1 MKKFLITAIT
11 ILTLHCSFG
20 QAPKRDIEK
29 ADDALYAEVFDE
41 AYELYNELS
50 QKYPNDD
57 SFKYHQLIAYHLSEG
72 RGTDISGL
80 LAFEKEMG
88 AKDRFYNYWL
98 GRIRFMRY
106 EFEIAL
112 DHFRAFI
119 KINRYTTSSLLE
131 ESRYMIRWAQRAQKF
146 YQAID
151 DYEIT
156 QLPAGIN
163 TSANE
168 VAPVFF
174 KGHDELIYFQSQEDE
189 TYKAM
194 HAIKTGEDWDTAEE
208 ITTFGTFEQSELRA
222 EILSDE
228 KTLVVF
234 KTKNGGDLFTSNY
247 SSGAWSELK
256 EYDPSL
262 VAKIKSD
269 FFISNDE
276 QTILFSSRR
285 GNKDFDIFE
294 INKTQNGWSDPKPL
308 NINTDGYDE
317 DFPYITDDG
326 KTLYFSSNRPES
338 IGGYDVFISTK
349 NSGGL
354 WSQPKNMGFPINTID
369 HDVHFQM
376 SHGSNTGYFSTDR
389 LRSEG
394 GLDVFYFFKIEFK
407 GASGIVTNA
416 KTEEPIPNVQV
427 KFRPVLYTDEVIEAD
442 TDEAGKYS
450 ATLIKNEEFIVEFYV
465 NRQLLDEKSVM
476 ITEETNSLNFAIT
489 VKDSI
494 AELTDFVSLYKG
506 DTSKIEIEEVKKE
519 MQTKLPMTKPIY
531 FDLELA
537 DIKTEYVSSL
547 SKLAL
552 ALKADRKIIIKV
564 NGYADNTGATA
575 YNNKLSTKRAQ
586 SVADYLISKG
596 VNKSQIIVKG
606 FGEDKP
612 IATNDTEEG
621 RAKNRRVEF
630 DF

>member
-1 MKKFLITAIT
+1 MKKFLIAVIT
-11 ILTLHCSFG
+11 ILTIHFSFG
-20 QAPKRDIEK
+20 QAPKKDIEK

-41 AYELYNELS
+41 AYQLYNELS
-50 QKYPNDD
+50 EKYPNDD
-57 SFKYHQLIAYHLSEG
+57 SFKYHQLISYHLSVG

-131 ESRYMIRWAQRAQKF
+131 ESRYMIRWAQKAQKF

-151 DYEIT
+151 EYEIY

-163 TSANE
+163 TSADE

-174 KGHDELIYFQSQEDE
+174 KGHDELIYFQSQEDK
-189 TYKAM
+189 TYNAM
-194 HAIKTGEDWDTAEE
+194 HAIKTGDDWDTAEE
-208 ITTFGTFEQSELRA
+208 ITTFGSFEQSELRA

-234 KTKNGGDLFTSNY
+234 KTKNGGDLFTSSY
-247 SSGAWSELK
+247 SSNGWSALK

-276 QTILFSSRR
+276 KTILFSSRR

-294 INKTQNGWSDPKPL
+294 INKTSDGWSDPKPL

-338 IGGYDVFISTK
+338 IGGYDVFISSKT
-349 NSGGL
+349 NGGN

-394 GLDVFYFFKIEFK
+394 GLDIFYFFKIEK
-407 GASGIVTNA
+407 KDAGGIVTNV
-416 KTEEPIPNVQV
+416 KTNKPIADVQI

-450 ATLIKNEEFIVEFYV
+450 TTLIKNEEFIVEFYV

-476 ITEETNSLNFAIT
+476 ITEETSSLNFAIT

-494 AELTDFVSLYKG
+494 ADLTDFVSLYKG
-506 DTSKIEIEEVKKE
+506 DTSEVEIEEVKKE
-519 MQTKLPMTKPIY
+519 MQAKLPMTKPIY
-531 FDLELA
+531 FDLESD
-537 DIKTEYVSSL
+537 DIKTEYVSAL
-547 SKLAL
+547 SKLAS
-552 ALKADRKIIIKV
+552 ALKTDKKIMIKV
-564 NGYADNTGATA
+564 NGFADNTGAKS
-575 YNNKLSTKRAQ
+575 YNNVLSEKRAQ

-596 VNKSQIIVKG
+596 VNKKQVLVKG